1 MNDGW
6 HDGSAENV
14 RAYLDENVKMV
25 AALEMRR
32 MSAVEDGGC
41 A

>member
-6 HDGSAENV
+6 HDGSTENV
-14 RAYLDENVKMV
+14 VAHLDGSVEMVVAPEMSRMNVM
-25 AALEMRR
+25 
-32 MSAVEDGGC
+32 EDGGC